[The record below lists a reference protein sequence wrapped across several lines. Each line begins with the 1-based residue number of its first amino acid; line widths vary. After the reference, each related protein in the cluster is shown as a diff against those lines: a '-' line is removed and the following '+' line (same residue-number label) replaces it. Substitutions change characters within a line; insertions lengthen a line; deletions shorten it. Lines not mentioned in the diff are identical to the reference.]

1 MSSSKKESPE
11 ISVIMPAYNAEK
23 TIEES
28 IRSILAQSYRDYELL
43 IIDDCSTD
51 STCDI
56 VSSLIEAEPQAK
68 LYRLEENSGTAY
80 ARNYGVSVA
89 KGKWIAFLDSDDLWE
104 EEKLQKHIN
113 FIQETA
119 AIISYTATSFIAFD
133 GRPYKYAMRAQYRF
147 TYRNLLRRNLMSCSS
162 VIVRKDIISRVQ
174 MGSGLMHEDYATWLQ
189 ILRETE
195 CAYGL
200 DEPLLIYRLSKSSKS
215 ARRLRS
221 ALMVFNSY
229 LFVGYDRISA
239 FFMTL
244 RYSVHSICKRLCIYA
259 RR

>member
-1 MSSSKKESPE
+1 MSPKREAPE
-11 ISVIMPAYNAEK
+11 ISIIMPAFNAEK

-28 IRSILAQSYRDYELL
+28 IRSVLAQSYRDFELL

-56 VSSLIEAEPQAK
+56 VSSLIEPESKAE

-80 ARNYGVSVA
+80 ARNYGISVA
-89 KGKWIAFLDSDDLWE
+89 KGKWIAFLDSDDLWK
-104 EEKLQKHIN
+104 EEKLQKHID
-113 FIQETA
+113 FIQETG

-133 GRPYKYAMRAQYRF
+133 GKPYKYVMRAKYRF
-147 TYRNLLRRNLMSCSS
+147 TYKKLLRRNLMSCSS

-174 MGSGLMHEDYATWLQ
+174 MGSGMMHEDYATWLQ

-215 ARRLRS
+215 ARRLKS
-221 ALMVFNSY
+221 ALMVFNCY
-229 LFVGYDRISA
+229 LFVGYGRISA
-239 FFMTL
+239 FCMTL
-244 RYSVHSICKRLCIYA
+244 RYSVHSNWKRLCIYA